1 MITSTNENASS
12 TSSTRPSSSLSE
24 FNIQDANNH
33 RGVLGEDSTGTSR
46 QSSRSVT
53 PAINVVYC
61 ENSKV
66 ERECTKRSASNH
78 LDDQVCLLFCCIVI
92 LSIMLYHLILSYTP
106 PYTLPYTFTP
116 HTIYITHISYISLYT
131 LHLSTLLYTLHLFKQ
146 NNNLQHDPV
155 PKKRIKQSIT
165 TYQGPRNAIDASLSS
180 SRRYQISQVIE
191 FYYIIYSDS

>member
-92 LSIMLYHLILSYTP
+92 LSILLYHRILSCP
-106 PYTLPYTFTP
+106 IKP
-116 HTIYITHISYISLYT
+116 
-131 LHLSTLLYTLHLFKQ
+131 LL
-146 NNNLQHDPV
+146 
-155 PKKRIKQSIT
+155 
-165 TYQGPRNAIDASLSS
+165 
-180 SRRYQISQVIE
+180 QISFVLNYPESIFI
-191 FYYIIYSDS
+191 FYYHSNISAASNNEMPLSQTCLNIASYNINSCNNFTT